1 MISVKSLD
9 LNNFNV
15 NKKLFRNIL
24 IDFIGYVMVKTIRFI
39 KINSINP
46 LYLIIDKINW
56 YIEKSN
62 GNKYLTL
69 VRTDE
74 SKGTLESMN
83 NMESN

>member
-9 LNNFNV
+9 PNNFNV
-15 NKKLFRNIL
+15 NKKLAGNTL
-24 IDFIGYVMVKTIRFI
+24 IDYIGYVMVKSLSFI

-46 LYLIIDKINW
+46 LHLIIDKINW

-74 SKGTLESMN
+74 SKGTLKSMN

>member
-9 LNNFNV
+9 PNNFNV
-15 NKKLFRNIL
+15 NKKLSGNTL
-24 IDFIGYVMVKTIRFI
+24 IDYIGYVMVKSLSFI

-46 LYLIIDKINW
+46 LHLIIDKINW

-74 SKGTLESMN
+74 SKGTLKSMN

>member
-9 LNNFNV
+9 PNNFNV
-15 NKKLFRNIL
+15 NKKLSGNTL
-24 IDFIGYVMVKTIRFI
+24 IDYFGYVMVKSLSFI

-46 LYLIIDKINW
+46 LHLIIDKINW

-74 SKGTLESMN
+74 SKGTLKSMN

>member
-9 LNNFNV
+9 PNNFNV
-15 NKKLFRNIL
+15 NKKLSGNTL
-24 IDFIGYVMVKTIRFI
+24 IDYIGYVMVKSLSFI

-46 LYLIIDKINW
+46 LHLIIDKINW

-62 GNKYLTL
+62 RNKYLTL

-74 SKGTLESMN
+74 SKGTLKSMN

>member
-24 IDFIGYVMVKTIRFI
+24 IDFIGYVMVKSIRFI

-74 SKGTLESMN
+74 SKGILKSMN